1 MKTGILHLCGAIGIA
16 SVLLSSCSNQDMA
29 GPNTDQPIDDTETAS
44 VNYEISAINPT
55 STLTPDASGRLSA
68 ITGDAA
74 MAKAAPGGFDITW
87 DTATAR
93 LREIR
98 FDAKRGKDEL
108 EFKLKTDR
116 LVDLKQVPAVLGAIK
131 IPLGTYQQ
139 VKVYARVEGD
149 KNDPAVRLVGFITWD
164 GKKIPVEIL
173 LSGKIELMAKGKD
186 VVVTDTKVDWKGS
199 LKISMNLILTKLQ
212 IGDFTGSFA
221 NGKLKISIDVNGS
234 LHNKVVDALENSMSV
249 EHTHD

>member
-1 MKTGILHLCGAIGIA
+1 MKTGILQFCGAVGIA
-16 SVLLSSCSNQDMA
+16 SILLSSCSNKDMA
-29 GPNTDQPIDDTETAS
+29 GPDTQQPIDNSDVAS
-44 VNYEISAINPT
+44 VNYEISAVNPT
-55 STLTPDASGRLSA
+55 STLSPDASGRLSA
-68 ITGDAA
+68 LTGDAA

-116 LVDLKQVPAVLGAIK
+116 QIDLKKVPAVLGAIK
-131 IPLGTYQQ
+131 IPKGTYQQ

-149 KNDPAVRLVGFITWD
+149 KKDPAVRLKGFITWQT
-164 GKKIPVEIL
+164 KKIPVEIL
-173 LSGKIELMAKGKD
+173 LSGRIELMAKGKD
-186 VVVTDTKVDWKGS
+186 VVVTDTKIDWKGS
-199 LKISMNLILTKLQ
+199 LKISMDLILTKLQ
-212 IGDFTGSFA
+212 IGDFTGSFSS
-221 NGKLKISIDVNGS
+221 GKLQISIDVNGN

>member
-1 MKTGILHLCGAIGIA
+1 MKTGILQFCGAVGIA
-16 SVLLSSCSNQDMA
+16 SILLSSCSNKDMA
-29 GPNTDQPIDDTETAS
+29 GPDTQQPIDNSDVAS
-44 VNYEISAINPT
+44 VNYEISAVNPT
-55 STLTPDASGRLSA
+55 STLSPDASGRLSA
-68 ITGDAA
+68 LTGDAA

-98 FDAKRGKDEL
+98 FDAKRGKDEM

-116 LVDLKQVPAVLGAIK
+116 QIDLKQVPAVLGAIK
-131 IPLGTYQQ
+131 IPKGTYQQ

-149 KNDPAVRLVGFITWD
+149 KKDPAVRLKGFITWES
-164 GKKIPVEIL
+164 KKIPVEIL
-173 LSGKIELMAKGKD
+173 LSGQIELMAKGKD
-186 VVVTDTKVDWKGS
+186 VVVTDTKIDWKGS
-199 LKISMNLILTKLQ
+199 LKISMDLILTKLQ
-212 IGDFTGSFA
+212 IGDFTGSFT
-221 NGKLKISIDVNGS
+221 NGKLQISVDVNGN

>member
-1 MKTGILHLCGAIGIA
+1 MKTGILQFCGVVGIA
-16 SVLLSSCSNQDMA
+16 TILLSSCSKNDMA
-29 GPNTDQPIDDTETAS
+29 GPDAQPPIDNANAAT
-44 VNYEISAINPT
+44 VNYEISAVNPT
-55 STLTPDASGRLSA
+55 YTLSPDATGRLSA

-74 MAKAAPGGFDITW
+74 MAKAAPGSFDITW

-98 FDAKRGKDEL
+98 FDARRGKDEV

-116 LVDLKQVPAVLGAIK
+116 QVDLKKVPAVLGAIK
-131 IPLGTYQQ
+131 IPTGTYQQ

-149 KNDPAVRLVGFITWD
+149 KNDPAVRLIGFITWD
-164 GKKIPVEIL
+164 GKKIPMEIL
-173 LSGKIELMAKGKD
+173 LSGKIELMAHGKD
-186 VVVTDTKVDWKGS
+186 VVVTDSKIDWKGS
-199 LKISMNLILTKLQ
+199 LKISMDLILTKLQ
-212 IGDFTGSFA
+212 IGDFTGSFT
-221 NGKLKISIDVNGS
+221 NGKLKISVDVNGD

>member
-1 MKTGILHLCGAIGIA
+1 MKTGILHFCGAIGIA
-16 SVLLSSCSNQDMA
+16 SMVLTSCSSNDMA
-29 GPNTDQPIDDTETAS
+29 SPDQPIDNTDAAS
-44 VNYEISAINPT
+44 INYEISAVNPT
-55 STLTPDASGRLSA
+55 STLSPDASGRLSV

-74 MAKAAPGGFDITW
+74 MAKAASGGFDITW

-131 IPLGTYQQ
+131 IPKGTYQQ

-149 KNDPAVRLVGFITWD
+149 KKDPAVRLKGFITWD
-164 GKKIPVEIL
+164 GKKIPMEIL
-173 LSGKIELMAKGKD
+173 LSGIIELQAKGKD
-186 VVVTDTKVDWKGS
+186 VVVTDTNIEWKGH
-199 LKISMNLILTKLQ
+199 LKISMDLILTKLQ
-212 IGDFTGSFA
+212 VGDFTGSFA
-221 NGKLKISIDVNGS
+221 GGKLQISIDVNGN

>member
-1 MKTGILHLCGAIGIA
+1 MKTGILQFCGALGIA
-16 SVLLSSCSNQDMA
+16 TMMLASCSKDMS
-29 GPNTDQPIDDTETAS
+29 GPDQQTPADVKDSTSI
-44 VNYEISAINPT
+44 NYEIAAVNPT
-55 STLTPDASGRLSA
+55 YTLTPDAAGRLSA
-68 ITGDAA
+68 ITGDAS
-74 MAKAAPGGFDITW
+74 MAKSSGGFDITW

-108 EFKLKTDR
+108 EFRLKTDR
-116 LVDLKQVPAVLGAIK
+116 QIDLKQIPAQLGAIK

-149 KNDPAVRLVGFITWD
+149 KKDPAVRLIGFLTWD
-164 GKKIPVEIL
+164 GKKIPMEIL
-173 LSGKIELMAKGKD
+173 LSGVIELQAHGKD
-186 VVVTDTKVDWKGS
+186 VVVTDKNIDWKGS
-199 LKISMNLILTKLQ
+199 LKISMDLILTKLQ
-212 IGDFTGSFA
+212 VGDFTGSFA
-221 NGKLKISIDVNGS
+221 NGKLKISVDINGN